1 MPGQIK
7 AQVTGMMR
15 FIARLYKEQEQRLC
29 SFLFLGWKKDVKER
43 WMQQKLLKHKAHKWH
58 CLLTNLDTV
67 VTALHTGLWLEN
79 SQRMPKEL
87 TPFLWELNQGE
98 AWMRI
103 THVPEPQHNH
113 LIQDK
118 WHHPPQTQLL
128 LRSAS
133 NLKTGFSPVPFTRRV
148 QKAYFSFQQRINTNV
163 RSCQGT
169 DCHPPTAS
177 LPSNTWR
184 ILYFTYRPLIL
195 CSAAAF

>member
-7 AQVTGMMR
+7 AQVTGMTR
-15 FIARLYKEQEQRLC
+15 FIARLCKEQEQRLC
-29 SFLFLGWKKDVKER
+29 SFLFLGREKDVKES
-43 WMQQKLLKHKAHKWH
+43 WAHEIFLKHKAPKWPCQCSDSSAH
-58 CLLTNLDTV
+58 
-67 VTALHTGLWLEN
+67 WLVAGVQPDVLE
-79 SQRMPKEL
+79 EL
-87 TPFLWELNQGE
+87 TPFLWESNQGE
-98 AWMRI
+98 AWLRRA
-103 THVPEPQHNH
+103 HVPEPQNSH
-113 LIQDK
+113 LIQGK
-118 WHHPPQTQLL
+118 QHHPPRTQMLL
-128 LRSAS
+128 CSGF
-133 NLKTGFSPVPFTRRV
+133 NLKTGFSPVQFTWRV